1 MKLMRREVLEVVDSE
16 RLSLYRRAA
25 DRCIVPVQ
33 IVVKATEG
41 QPYVD
46 ARGHSQLVSL
56 GSMLVALVHPE
67 NNLGEFWQKVS
78 EVTRESLGE

>member
-1 MKLMRREVLEVVDSE
+1 MEIARRVILEVVDSE

-25 DRCIVPVQ
+25 ERCVVPVQ

-46 ARGHSQLVSL
+46 ATGHSQLVSL
-56 GSMLVALVHPE
+56 GSTLVSLVHPE

-78 EVTRESLGE
+78 EVIRESLGE